1 MKFYNLF
8 IFIIIIFLKTGNVL
22 SENTIFSVNN
32 IIIKSGKYRNHQEF
46 LDQAYKEGF
55 YQLIER
61 ISLKKGLQ
69 KAQTN
74 KFKRYKKFNFTFSNT
89 KN

>member
-1 MKFYNLF
+1 MKFYNLL

-46 LDQAYKEGF
+46 LDQAYREGF

-69 KAQTN
+69 KA
-74 KFKRYKKFNFTFSNT
+74 
-89 KN
+89 

>member
-1 MKFYNLF
+1 MKFYNLL

-22 SENTIFSVNN
+22 SENSIFSVNN
-32 IIIKSGKYRNHQEF
+32 IIIESGKYKNHQEF
-46 LDQAYKEGF
+46 LDQAYREGF
-55 YQLIER
+55 YRLIER

-74 KFKRYKKFNFTFSNT
+74 
-89 KN
+89 